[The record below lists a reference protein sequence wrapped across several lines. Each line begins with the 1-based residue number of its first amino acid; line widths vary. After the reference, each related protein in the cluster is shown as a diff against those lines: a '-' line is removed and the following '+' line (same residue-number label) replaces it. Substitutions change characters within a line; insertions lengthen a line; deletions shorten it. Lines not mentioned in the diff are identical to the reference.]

1 MLDDLVQAI
10 ETLKQRI
17 REHGP
22 YVGAYESRTRVS
34 LIDPMLSALG
44 WDVAD
49 PALVQIEPR
58 TTNGWADYALLGSN
72 GRPVIFVEA
81 KKLADRDSHVQQ
93 AVGYAVS
100 ENMGGANVP
109 YCACTNGDN
118 WEVFDVFSQKPVL
131 KVSISTEDAAKCALQ
146 FLGLW
151 RRSLSDGSLTPAVE
165 PVVGLVEPSS
175 VEPPP
180 DTPPSPTLQRR
191 PDIVVPTVRTPP
203 PEPEWTPL
211 TGDFQIYGDLP
222 PSEIRLPDGATKAIS
237 AWRSVV
243 VESALWLN
251 QEGKLTLDDCPIPM
265 GGIRHLLSL
274 DGVHRTGTKFHS
286 PVKVGQTG
294 MILEGS
300 LTATDSV
307 RFARKLWQDFG
318 QDPAQ
323 VHLKLK

>member
-44 WDVAD
+44 WDVSN

-151 RRSLSDGSLTPAVE
+151 RRSLTDGQFAAAVE
-165 PVVGLVEPSS
+165 PLTEM
-175 VEPPP
+175 EYAPP
-180 DTPPSPTLQRR
+180 TPPSP
-191 PDIVVPTVRTPP
+191 DPP
-203 PEPEWTPL
+203 PIPRMPPLPSNSEWTPL
-211 TGDFQIYGDLP
+211 TEEFETLGHP
-222 PSEIRLPDGATKAIS
+222 APSQIRLPDGGTKAIN

-243 VESALWLN
+243 VETVLWLH
-251 QEGKLTLDDCPIPM
+251 QAGVLTRESCPIPM
-265 GGIRHLLSL
+265 GETRYLLSL

-286 PVKVGQTG
+286 PVSIGQTG
-294 MILEGS
+294 IILEGS
-300 LTATDSV
+300 ITSKDIVRLTQ
-307 RFARKLWQDFG
+307 KLLRDFG
-318 QDPAQ
+318 KDPAQ
-323 VHLKLK
+323 VHLKLQ

>member
-44 WDVAD
+44 WDVAN

-151 RRSLSDGSLTPAVE
+151 RRSLSDGSFAPAVE
-165 PVVGLVEPSS
+165 PVVGSGGAVKRRAAAGYSPFSQLCNAAQILWCRQSGRLHRSLIGRRSPRSS
-175 VEPPP
+175 KPMVILPLL
-180 DTPPSPTLQRR
+180 TCGF
-191 PDIVVPTVRTPP
+191 PTVR
-203 PEPEWTPL
+203 
-211 TGDFQIYGDLP
+211 
-222 PSEIRLPDGATKAIS
+222 
-237 AWRSVV
+237 
-243 VESALWLN
+243 
-251 QEGKLTLDDCPIPM
+251 
-265 GGIRHLLSL
+265 
-274 DGVHRTGTKFHS
+274 
-286 PVKVGQTG
+286 
-294 MILEGS
+294 
-300 LTATDSV
+300 
-307 RFARKLWQDFG
+307 
-318 QDPAQ
+318 
-323 VHLKLK
+323 